1 MIHQFET
8 RLSRLVRELDSIIRD
23 LWDPWDSNDGF
34 QALIDL
40 GGCRD
45 KLAELEKDVYSQAMK
60 EERLIRKG
68 RKS

>member
-40 GGCRD
+40 GECRD

>member
-40 GGCRD
+40 NEWRD
-45 KLAELEKDVYSQAMK
+45 KLAELEKDVNSQAMK
-60 EERLIRKG
+60 EEMK
-68 RKS
+68 